1 MKCRDVMEVLE
12 FIAPL
17 KYAESWDNPGLLI
30 GDEEKEIKRV
40 MVAVDATDEIV
51 KGACEKK
58 VDMLITHHPLIFSGM
73 KQIKE
78 ENFIGKRVRMLIKAD
93 ICYCAMHTNFDIAA
107 DMAGL
112 AIQRLGVKLE
122 QEEVLDV
129 TEEEKGLGKIGRML
143 EEISLEKL
151 AMLVKERFEL
161 ESVLVYG
168 EREKKVKKMAILPGS
183 GKSEIALAAQKKA
196 DVLITGDIDH
206 HSGIDAVAQGLS
218 IIDAGHYGLEKIFV
232 KFVGDYLK
240 KQKGELE
247 VLLEELKNPFWRI

>member
-1 MKCRDVMEVLE
+1 MEVLE
-12 FIAPL
+12 VIAPL
-17 KYAESWDNPGLLI
+17 KYAEGWDNPGLLI

-51 KGACEKK
+51 KGACERKA
-58 VDMLITHHPLIFSGM
+58 DMLITHHPLIFSGM

-107 DMAGL
+107 DMADL
-112 AIQRLGVKLE
+112 AIQRLGIKLE

-183 GKSEIALAAQKKA
+183 GKSEIALASQKKA

-206 HSGIDAVAQGLS
+206 HSGIDAVDMGLC
-218 IIDAGHYGLEKIFV
+218 IIDAGHYGIEHIFMEDVKAYLEK
-232 KFVGDYLK
+232 
-240 KQKGELE
+240 
-247 VLLEELKNPFWRI
+247 VLTGVHMDCAPIKHPFSVL